1 MDAPEDREAAPAR
14 PSRGRGSRS
23 AAKAEAADAALA
35 GRTVPHN
42 ADAEEALLACCII
55 DAQQTLSL
63 CHERGLR
70 PESFYKP
77 AHEILFHTIESLVR
91 SEVGVDQITLANAL
105 SGRTV
110 GTLPGRERDPD
121 SAQNLFEYLGGHAL
135 INRITSRI
143 ESTIHAA
150 HWLDI
155 VFEKWVL
162 RRLIRTATDVVEGC
176 YTNEG
181 ELDTFIDNVE
191 QEIFKISQDRV
202 SDGAIPIS
210 KSVDDATALI
220 NKIINHEAETGIST
234 GYEDLDRMTYGLH
247 KGEMIVLAAR
257 PSMGKTSLAMNMA
270 EHACIPRSGPPAS
283 VLVFSLEMGA
293 DQLAMR
299 MLCRR
304 ARVNMRRVRDGT
316 IDKADMLNITTTA
329 GEMKRAPLWI
339 DDAGHITILELRA
352 KARRMQ
358 SRLARDK
365 SRLGLI
371 VIDYL
376 QLISGM
382 GGNTP
387 REQQISEISRGLKSL
402 AKELEVP
409 VLVLSQLN
417 REAEKENRPP
427 RLSDLR
433 ESGSIEQ
440 DADVVLLLAK
450 DRQSGDKASVPAG
463 TRKVELIIAK
473 QRNGPVGEVNL
484 TFVPEYTSFENYTA
498 SV

>member
-1 MDAPEDREAAPAR
+1 MPPSEDTEKHTRSPKGQGGRAGSDAFISKAAP
-14 PSRGRGSRS
+14 
-23 AAKAEAADAALA
+23 
-35 GRTVPHN
+35 HN
-42 ADAEEALLACCII
+42 IDAEEALLACCII
-55 DAQQTLSL
+55 DAAETLTL
-63 CHERGLR
+63 CHEKGMRA
-70 PESFYKP
+70 EAFYRP
-77 AHEILFHTIESLVR
+77 AHQILFSVIETMQNQS
-91 SEVGVDQITLANAL
+91 SGVDQIALVNSL
-105 SGRTV
+105 SGRTL
-110 GTLPGRERDPD
+110 GSLPGHERDPD
-121 SAQNLFEYLGGHAL
+121 ADKNLFEYIGGHAVL
-135 INRITSRI
+135 NRITSRI
-143 ESTIHAA
+143 ESTIHAKL
-150 HWLDI
+150 WLDI

-162 RRLIRTATDVVEGC
+162 RRLIKAATNVVEGC

-181 ELDTFIDNVE
+181 ELDNFIDTVE

-202 SDGAIPIS
+202 TDAAVPIS
-210 KSVDDATALI
+210 KSVDDASALI
-220 NKIINHEAETGIST
+220 SRIMSGESSAGVLT
-234 GYEDLDRMTYGLH
+234 GYKDLDRMMFGLH

-257 PSMGKTSLAMNMA
+257 PSMGKTSLAMNIA
-270 EHACIPRSGPPAS
+270 EYAALPKHGDVAR

-304 ARVNMRRVRDGT
+304 ARVNMRRVRDAT
-316 IDKADMLNITTTA
+316 LSKDDIRNLTVTA
-329 GEMKRAPLWI
+329 SELKGAPLWI

-358 SRLARDK
+358 SRLAREGK
-365 SRLGLI
+365 EHLGLI

-382 GGNTP
+382 GDARTP

-417 REAEKENRPP
+417 REAEKENRQP

-450 DRQSGDKASVPAG
+450 DKESDDKSSVPSG
-463 TRKVELIIAK
+463 TRKIELIVAK
-473 QRNGPVGEVNL
+473 QRNGPVGSVDL
-484 TFVPEYTSFENYTA
+484 TFIPEYTSFENFTE